1 MRKGINM
8 KRQIRRGVFETNS
21 SSTHSLTMCLKS
33 DYDKWTKGE
42 VLLFTGSGW
51 CYPEDNKPNKNHF
64 YTREEAITFEKS
76 SKYAPSE
83 DFDWNDEDAVMEM
96 LHGNEWYDSDYY
108 DDYCA
113 SEYETFEEKL
123 ITPSGD
129 EIISFGYYGYC

>member
-1 MRKGINM
+1 M

-33 DYDKWTKGE
+33 DYDRWTKGE

-51 CYPEDNKPNKNHF
+51 CYPVGNKPQENHF
-64 YTREEAITFEKS
+64 YTKEEAIAFENS

-96 LHGNEWYDSDYY
+96 LHENEWYDSDYY

-113 SEYETFEEKL
+113 SEYETFEESL
-123 ITPSGD
+123 TTPNGD